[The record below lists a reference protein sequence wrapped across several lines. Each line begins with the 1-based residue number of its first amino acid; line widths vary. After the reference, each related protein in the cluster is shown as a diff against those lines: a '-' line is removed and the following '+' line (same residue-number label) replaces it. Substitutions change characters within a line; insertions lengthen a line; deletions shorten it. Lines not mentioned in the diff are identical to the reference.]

1 MPRFTIDLS
10 PEIDDRLT
18 KLASKKGLSKADVM
32 RKAFG
37 LIALAD
43 TEKDKGNSLG
53 IVREDRR
60 SHELKALGQVVDI

>member
-1 MPRFTIDLS
+1 
-10 PEIDDRLT
+10 
-18 KLASKKGLSKADVM
+18 M

-53 IVREDRR
+53 IVHEDQR
-60 SHELKALGQVVDI
+60 SHELKALGRVIDI